1 MFLDEVFLKTID
13 RPSNPVEQWR
23 DSNYLLRMKE
33 QNYLNIYTYENVT
46 VSHRKQQRKP
56 KDSKIDIRFENP
68 AYHEDPIYETIPE
81 DIENSAMETLT
92 QETSPCRHAVDIN
105 SKGGNILTNIV
116 LHDQSEREHYA
127 VPQGGR
133 DLYYASLAGQVDQ
146 RLKQRE
152 NKARNE
158 ENYMM
163 LVQGKITRDGTPSD
177 EIRYMKPVVGHY
189 AIPLTNADQHDQ
201 KTVNL
206 NYENAQCNFGNYQD
220 QSTRDLSGANAVDED
235 YMRPVDLH
243 YPIPRRKSPTERAS
257 DEPPFSDE
265 SQVWDDIY
273 WTQ

>member
-1 MFLDEVFLKTID
+1 
-13 RPSNPVEQWR
+13 
-23 DSNYLLRMKE
+23 MKK

-56 KDSKIDIRFENP
+56 KDSKINTRFENP

-81 DIENSAMETLT
+81 DTENSATETLT
-92 QETSPCRHAVDIN
+92 QETSPGRHAVDIN
-105 SKGGNILTNIV
+105 SNGGNILTNIV
-116 LHDQSEREHYA
+116 LHDQSERRHYA

-133 DLYYASLAGQVDQ
+133 DLCYASLAGQVDQ

-163 LVQGKITRDGTPSD
+163 LALRSNVQGKITRDGTPSD

-189 AIPLTNADQHDQ
+189 AIPLTNADRHDQ
-201 KTVNL
+201 KPVNL
-206 NYENAQCNFGNYQD
+206 NYENGQCYFGSYQD

-235 YMRPVDLH
+235 YMRPVDWP
-243 YPIPRRKSPTERAS
+243 YAIPRRKSPTERAS
-257 DEPPFSDE
+257 DEPPFLDE
-265 SQVWDDIY
+265 SQV
-273 WTQ
+273 